1 MNGRVDPKM
10 AAVLDELDAVLRK
23 HECGGV
29 MVIASKERAAWRVSF
44 PEWSSVYQESDNRM
58 RVRLRSKDHNTGEQS
73 LHFLLATRD
82 ILNMVSRQFRAM
94 SAGVLAA
101 LKEKGINVDHL
112 NQALEDLDA

>member
-1 MNGRVDPKM
+1 M
-10 AAVLDELDAVLRK
+10 AAFPKIPKDITYGDKYGPAMTIETQEDANAYL
-23 HECGGV
+23 
-29 MVIASKERAAWRVSF
+29 ERL
-44 PEWSSVYQESDNRM
+44 VYQESDNRM